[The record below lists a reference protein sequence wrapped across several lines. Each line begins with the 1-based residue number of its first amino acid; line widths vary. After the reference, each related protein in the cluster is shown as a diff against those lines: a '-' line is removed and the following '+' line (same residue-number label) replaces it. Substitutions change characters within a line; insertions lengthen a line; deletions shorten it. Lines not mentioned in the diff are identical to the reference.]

1 MCRICW
7 KVPVSQVEFFNSCPK
22 TRVYTASHL
31 QPMWMRTSVL
41 ATLRTKKNLKYP
53 IARHSAK
60 AAEATSNSFHQQK
73 RVSYVSDDAV
83 LELPFPW
90 SLCYLVPTLPCRSLD
105 DNYIT
110 QPNFFPES
118 PVCKMFQTSW
128 SFLTCSWQLEDVIGP
143 FLTAGYL
150 SELSTMT
157 RASLAHFLQAC
168 MNFSWTCSILDEA
181 SFKIL

>member
-7 KVPVSQVEFFNSCPK
+7 KVPASQVQFFNSCPK
-22 TRVYTASHL
+22 TRLYTASHL

-90 SLCYLVPTLPCRSLD
+90 SLCYLVPILPCRSLD
-105 DNYIT
+105 GNYII

-128 SFLTCSWQLEDVIGP
+128 SFLTCSWQLEDATGRV
-143 FLTAGYL
+143 TAVYL
-150 SELSTMT
+150 SEIGTMT
-157 RASLAHFLQAC
+157 RASLAHFLQAW
-168 MNFSWTCSILDEA
+168 MNFSWTWSILDDA
-181 SFKIL
+181 LFKII